1 MGFSIFFYYSDFSFS
16 KQTSLSL
23 SSSSFL
29 LSAIQLGIERFK
41 RGGGGHFDLDAK
53 GHSPSSLHFLQ
64 SNKIKHH
71 PTAIPQL
78 LIGKWDG
85 WRERGKRGRM
95 EFHVFGR
102 RKQFAK
108 GYKRRKQFS
117 GFTRYSKAK
126 FHLFSFPVLTEEK
139 NISSRCHA
147 PTLRS
152 SVSVSLFSP
161 SPPFVPL
168 PPKPKASHPGEGRGG
183 GTEKTRAYFY

>member
-64 SNKIKHH
+64 SNKMKHH

-102 RKQFAK
+102 RKLFAK
-108 GYKRRKQFS
+108 GCKRRKQFQDS
-117 GFTRYSKAK
+117 PGTAKRNSTSFLFPYTPEKIFLPDVTR
-126 FHLFSFPVLTEEK
+126 
-139 NISSRCHA
+139 
-147 PTLRS
+147 
-152 SVSVSLFSP
+152 
-161 SPPFVPL
+161 PL
-168 PPKPKASHPGEGRGG
+168 
-183 GTEKTRAYFY
+183 